1 MEKTEWTECTEWTA
15 LRIGIEVLQF
25 IGTALLGGVL
35 LILALCL

>member
-1 MEKTEWTECTEWTA
+1 MEKTEWTEWTEWTA